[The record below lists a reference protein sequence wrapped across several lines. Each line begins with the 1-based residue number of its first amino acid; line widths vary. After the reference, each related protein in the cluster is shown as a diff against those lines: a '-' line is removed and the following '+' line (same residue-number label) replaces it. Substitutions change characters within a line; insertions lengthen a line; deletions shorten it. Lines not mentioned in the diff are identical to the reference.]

1 MPKKLS
7 DLINHIQSELKNAH
21 DKKNVAKGATAITPT
36 PKPPDKEL
44 SAADDNDLKAAAQ
57 YAISDTVKK
66 WQTDDIVSPPL
77 KIKGG
82 EMVKAITGFTKKK

>member
-1 MPKKLS
+1 MAKKIS

-21 DKKNVAKGATAITPT
+21 DKKNIAKGTTAITPI
-36 PKPPDKEL
+36 PKPADKDL
-44 SAADDNDLKAAAQ
+44 SAADDNDLKNAAQ
-57 YAISDTVKK
+57 YAITDTVKK

-82 EMVKAITGFTKKK
+82 EMVKAITGLTKKK

>member
-1 MPKKLS
+1 MSKRIS

-21 DKKNVAKGATAITPT
+21 DKKNVAKGATAITPIQ
-36 PKPPDKEL
+36 KPADKDL
-44 SAADDNDLKAAAQ
+44 GAADDNDLKAAAQ

-66 WQTDDIVSPPL
+66 WQTDDIVSVPL

-82 EMVKAITGFTKKK
+82 EMVKAITGLSKKK